1 MIDPL
6 DWLLASEIEL
16 QESGAAY
23 TDEAEEGGQLK
34 TLSEITE
41 SELENSG
48 GTSGGDVGDAVVSAL
63 IWVRFEEKNIRL
75 GRDCGNSS
83 GTDESGGDLDH
94 FD

>member
-23 TDEAEEGGQLK
+23 TDESEEGGQLE
-34 TLSEITE
+34 TLSEITKG
-41 SELENSG
+41 ELEDSG
-48 GTSGGDVGDAVVSAL
+48 GTSGGDVGDAVFSAP
-63 IWVRFEEKNIRL
+63 IWVKVEQKNIRL

-83 GTDESGGDLDH
+83 GTDESGSDLDH
-94 FD
+94 FV